1 MEKALRNQKNMSSWF
16 IAPMEKAWFDK
27 DCLKKYSIKDTIPI
41 KTSFKNYI
49 KKSTR
54 VMLPV
59 VFEEFE
65 VAYIFFAIF
74 FSFYDHCQFT

>member
-1 MEKALRNQKNMSSWF
+1 MKKALRNQKNMSSWF
-16 IAPMEKAWFDK
+16 IAPIEQAWFYK
-27 DCLKKYSIKDTIPI
+27 DCLKKYSMRDTIPI
-41 KTSFKNYI
+41 KISFKNYI
-49 KKSTR
+49 KKLIR

-74 FSFYDHCQFT
+74 FL